1 MKRKELKKLQ
11 EDYRVIYDDMVKYLS
26 YKRLNGLAFQEIQK
40 EIYGMCLE
48 HQLQQDQPKD
58 VFGDYQLFCDEIS
71 VNAVRQSR
79 QETAFYWLSLAAGC
93 TSLVLCIVTI
103 CSAFKPFMGA
113 VFHKGELCITIKDFL
128 PYLLGYANAL
138 IFAFVCIK
146 EVFRKSYKV
155 IIATICMLGVGDM
168 LIFQMAGN
176 MTGITFL
183 LPVYPLIF
191 LFFAMTLLFA
201 FRYQRTTKDQYMNQN
216 KTREKGMQ
224 YE

>member
-1 MKRKELKKLQ
+1 MKRQELKKLQ
-11 EDYRVIYDDMVKYLS
+11 EDYRVIYNDMVKYLS

-48 HQLQQDQPKD
+48 HQLQHDQPKD

-71 VNAVRQSR
+71 ANAVRQSK

-93 TSLVLCIVTI
+93 TALVLCIVTI
-103 CSAFKPFMGA
+103 CAAFKPFMGA
-113 VFHKGELCITIKDFL
+113 VFHKGELCITLKDFL

-146 EVFRKSYKV
+146 EMFRKSYKA
-155 IIATICMLGVGDM
+155 IIATICVLGVGDM

-176 MTGITFL
+176 MTGSTFL